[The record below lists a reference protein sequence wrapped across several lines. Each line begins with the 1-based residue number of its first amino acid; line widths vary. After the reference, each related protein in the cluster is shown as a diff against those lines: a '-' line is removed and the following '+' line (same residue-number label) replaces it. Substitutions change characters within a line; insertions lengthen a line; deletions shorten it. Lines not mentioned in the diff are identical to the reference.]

1 MISVSRRALFAG
13 AGVAGV
19 AAAAPA
25 LARQPRV
32 DISDLR
38 ANNMVQPMG
47 LEDQDLRLSWRLDSP
62 DRGLRQVSYEILA
75 ASSRELIE
83 AGTPDMWWAGEFL
96 TDKTFDVGWLGRP
109 LRSRE
114 TVHWQVIVRDHTEA
128 RTPGPLSSFEM
139 GLLNEDDWSANW
151 IEAETELARADRLA
165 GLLWMRGDRPEDGSA
180 RYFRLAFDLP
190 ERAEVSLFSI
200 ANFAYE
206 LHLDGAPV
214 ERPVH

>member
-13 AGVAGV
+13 AGLAGV

-62 DRGLRQVSYEILA
+62 ERGLRQVSYEILA

-109 LRSRE
+109 LLSRE
-114 TVHWQVIVRDHTEA
+114 TVHW
-128 RTPGPLSSFEM
+128 
-139 GLLNEDDWSANW
+139 
-151 IEAETELARADRLA
+151 
-165 GLLWMRGDRPEDGSA
+165 
-180 RYFRLAFDLP
+180 
-190 ERAEVSLFSI
+190 
-200 ANFAYE
+200 
-206 LHLDGAPV
+206 
-214 ERPVH
+214 

>member
-13 AGVAGV
+13 AGIAGV

-32 DISDLR
+32 DILDLR

-75 ASSRELIE
+75 ASSRALIE
-83 AGTPDMWWAGEFL
+83 AGTPDMWWAGEVL
-96 TDKTFDVGWLGRP
+96 TDRTFDAGWLGRP

-114 TVHWQVIVRDHTEA
+114 TVHWQVIVRA
-128 RTPGPLSSFEM
+128 SV
-139 GLLNEDDWSANW
+139 W
-151 IEAETELARADRLA
+151 
-165 GLLWMRGDRPEDGSA
+165 
-180 RYFRLAFDLP
+180 
-190 ERAEVSLFSI
+190 
-200 ANFAYE
+200 
-206 LHLDGAPV
+206 
-214 ERPVH
+214 